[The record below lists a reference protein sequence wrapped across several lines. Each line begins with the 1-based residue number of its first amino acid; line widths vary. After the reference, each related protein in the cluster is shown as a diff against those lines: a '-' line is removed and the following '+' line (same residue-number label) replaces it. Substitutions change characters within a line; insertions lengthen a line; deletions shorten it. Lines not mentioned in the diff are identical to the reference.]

1 MEMLEAHWAVV
12 VSSALGLEVELHLIS
27 RSLPEVVGL
36 LLGYKEWMSSSTMI
50 ETLPT

>member
-12 VSSALGLEVELHLIS
+12 VPSAFGLEVELHLTS
-27 RSLPEVVGL
+27 RSLPEMVSL
-36 LLGYKEWMSSSTMI
+36 LVGYKEWMSSGTRT